1 MGASKAGWI
10 HEVRRYKS
18 GSVIVMRSVER
29 TGDIKPHGLYSLGRT
44 DIRRCCA
51 HLGLSGAAERFNS
64 DMLREIQTVADYA
77 FSVSSPVNGDD
88 WVVVNRTHTANAPAT
103 SGLGAPASGGSPTV
117 SSAPTVAKVEP
128 TPTVPVAPA
137 ASSLDAV
144 IARVATEAAQSV
156 VDSALASYDPISVD
170 KIGELVTAKVNDLV
184 SRPVVN
190 NITVNGSPTVTIT
203 DRVHKQFNDVL
214 KHIAAGDELYLWG
227 GAGAGKT
234 TTVKQVATK
243 VLGRRFE
250 LVTFSSQT
258 TEAKLVGFR
267 DATGEVR
274 ETPLVSALREGGVV
288 LFDEFDACPPAIAVA
303 INTISANRMVST
315 PSGTYDVHDDTVL
328 VFSGNTPLDG
338 ATSAYNGRS
347 AADFSTKDRLSV
359 LEFQYD
365 EDMEYDLTVS
375 ALDGDHRTASQWLE
389 IVRGCRRNV
398 LAMGGATAAR
408 IAVTPRAAI
417 GGAKLLKQGFGFQY
431 VADVRIRK
439 GMDSKTWDQVRNNVP
454 ALAGSL

>member
-10 HEVRRYKS
+10 HEVRWYPTVE
-18 GSVIVMRSVER
+18 SVTVLRSPD
-29 TGDIKPHGLYSLGRT
+29 GDKDNAKVFALGGLGRT

-51 HLGLSGAAERFNS
+51 HLGLSGAAERKNHE
-64 DMLREIQTVADYA
+64 MLNDIINVAKYA
-77 FSVSSPVNGDD
+77 GSVSHCEPNTNFVLVTRRHGN
-88 WVVVNRTHTANAPAT
+88 VAPSAT
-103 SGLGAPASGGSPTV
+103 TPAVHADPTPASV
-117 SSAPTVAKVEP
+117 VA
-128 TPTVPVAPA
+128 PVAPA
-137 ASSLDAV
+137 IPTSATSLDAV
-144 IARVATEAAQSV
+144 IMSVAEQTATRVV
-156 VDSALASYDPISVD
+156 NDALASFDPISVD
-170 KIGELVTAKVNDLV
+170 KIGDLVTAKVNDLV

-203 DRVHKQFNDVL
+203 DRVHKQFHDVL

-234 TTVKQVATK
+234 TTVATIATK
-243 VLGRRFE
+243 VLNRRFE

-315 PSGTYDVHDDTVL
+315 PAGTYGVHPDTVL

-347 AADFSTKDRLSV
+347 ASDFSTKDRLSV

-389 IVRGCRRNV
+389 IVRACRRNV
-398 LAMGGATAAR
+398 LAMGGATSAR

-454 ALAGSL
+454 ALAS